1 MAATILPF
9 SADVLLV
16 GMLIGGGNGWLV
28 VAIATA
34 GNFLGGL
41 TSYGVGRLGKW
52 EWIECLGV
60 KPETLAK
67 QKSKV
72 DKYGSLVALLSW
84 VPFIGDVLA
93 VALGFYRV
101 PFIPSA
107 IYMFIGKAGRFVAWY
122 LIYSLF

>member
-1 MAATILPF
+1 MDWLLDLGYLGLFIGSFLAATILPF

-52 EWIECLGV
+52 EWIERLGV
-60 KPETLAK
+60 
-67 QKSKV
+67 V
-72 DKYGSLVALLSW
+72 G
-84 VPFIGDVLA
+84 
-93 VALGFYRV
+93 
-101 PFIPSA
+101 A
-107 IYMFIGKAGRFVAWY
+107 IYW
-122 LIYSLF
+122 

>member
-1 MAATILPF
+1 M
-9 SADVLLV
+9 
-16 GMLIGGGNGWLV
+16 IGGGNGWVV
-28 VAIATA
+28 VAVATA

-41 TSYGVGRLGKW
+41 TSYGIGRLGKW
-52 EWIECLGV
+52 EWIERLGV

-84 VPFIGDVLA
+84 VPFVGDVLA

-101 PFIPSA
+101 AFIPSA
-107 IYMFIGKAGRFVAWY
+107 VYMFIGKAGRFVAWY

>member
-1 MAATILPF
+1 MDWLLDLGYAGLFIGSFLAATIFPF

-16 GMLIGGGNGWLV
+16 GMLIGGGNGWVV
-28 VAIATA
+28 VAVATA

-41 TSYGVGRLGKW
+41 TSYGIGRLGKW
-52 EWIECLGV
+52 EWIERLGV

-84 VPFIGDVLA
+84 AQRQASQV
-93 VALGFYRV
+93 
-101 PFIPSA
+101 
-107 IYMFIGKAGRFVAWY
+107 
-122 LIYSLF
+122 